1 MSLLR
6 IYQGHEIDSIKTG
19 TRWHMSKGLRKYL
32 KQLPYFLLYN
42 YPAKLKKYNKLRKK
56 NKEIQDNKD
65 KLRLNAYRSPSP
77 MNELCEYVIAWEN
90 THVVWDRAYYDTRHL
105 TVNHDIDVFDVQLR
119 RKIKHLINDFAVE
132 YKRLLK
138 EKDHLRAQNAADYLS
153 LDPLFEKYKAKLAEI
168 EPDEEVLA
176 NYVISVSYD
185 NAVTCKA
192 LAWRGYGDYIIK
204 NVTHNSQGI
213 IRTRIEEVDK
223 ESAQYEFLGK
233 YYNLIDE
240 ADA

>member
-1 MSLLR
+1 MIEILILYIIR
-6 IYQGHEIDSIKTG
+6 KREKTIYSIRKEIIEIFGAFTKPSIG
-19 TRWHMSKGLRKYL
+19 TI
-32 KQLPYFLLYN
+32 
-42 YPAKLKKYNKLRKK
+42 YPAL
-56 NKEIQDNKD
+56 
-65 KLRLNAYRSPSP
+65 
-77 MNELCEYVIAWEN
+77 
-90 THVVWDRAYYDTRHL
+90 
-105 TVNHDIDVFDVQLR
+105 
-119 RKIKHLINDFAVE
+119 
-132 YKRLLK
+132 KRLLK